1 MRLRQVCLVAEKL
14 EPAVADLTAVLGLE
28 VAYRDPLVIYFGL
41 ENAVMPVN
49 GDFLEVVAPVKAD
62 TAAGRYL
69 ERRGGNGGYMILIQC
84 ADAQA
89 ERERI
94 TALGIRP
101 VFTLDNPEYRC
112 THFHPRDTGGVLL
125 SVDSVAPGADLTDP
139 MCMWEPGGPDW
150 KRAVRTDV
158 VRALAGAE
166 IQSGDPRGLAGL
178 WSRILGIPAEENR
191 SGEPEIPLQ
200 NGVLR
205 FVPDLDGRGPGV
217 GGFDVRTAG
226 RDRVLAAAR
235 ERGCAHSDQH
245 VVLCGTRIRPL

>member
-49 GDFLEVVAPVKAD
+49 GDFLEVVAPVKPD

-69 ERRGGNGGYMILIQC
+69 ARRGGNGGYMILLQC
-84 ADAQA
+84 EDAQA

-94 TALGIRP
+94 TALGIRS

-125 SVDSVAPGADLTDP
+125 SVDSVAPGADLADP

-158 VRALAGAE
+158 VRGLAGVE
-166 IQSGDPRGLAGL
+166 IQSEDPRGLAEL
-178 WSRILGIPAEENR
+178 WSRILGIPVEENR
-191 SGEPEIPLQ
+191 RGEPEIPLQ

-217 GGFDVRTAG
+217 GGFYVRTT
-226 RDRVLAAAR
+226 DRERLLAAAR
-235 ERGCAHSDQH
+235 ARGCAHSDQH
-245 VVLCGTRIRPL
+245 VVVCGTRIHLL

>member
-1 MRLRQVCLVAEKL
+1 MVAERL

-49 GDFLEVVAPVKAD
+49 GDFLEVVAPVQAG

-69 ERRGGNGGYMILIQC
+69 ERRRGNGGYMVLLQC
-84 ADAQA
+84 EDAQA

-94 TALGIRP
+94 TALGIRS

-125 SVDSVAPGADLTDP
+125 SVDSVAPGADLTEP

-150 KRAVRTDV
+150 KGAVRTDV

-166 IQSGDPRGLAGL
+166 IQSEDPRGLAGL
-178 WSRILGIPAEENR
+178 WARILGIPVKESR
-191 SGEPEIPLQ
+191 FGEPEIPLQ

-217 GGFDVRTAG
+217 GGFDVRTA
-226 RDRVLAAAR
+226 DRERLLAAAG
-235 ERGCAHSDQH
+235 ERGCERSDDR
-245 VVLCGTRIRPL
+245 VVICGTRIRLL